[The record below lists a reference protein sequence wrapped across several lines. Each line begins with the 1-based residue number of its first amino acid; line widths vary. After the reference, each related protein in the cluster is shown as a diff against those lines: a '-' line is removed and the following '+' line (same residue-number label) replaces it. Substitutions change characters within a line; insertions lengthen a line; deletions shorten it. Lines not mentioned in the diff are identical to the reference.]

1 MAMASQSAL
10 LVSTSPPLLRASWS
24 GLKPAFSIR
33 TTSSRH
39 LWRSN
44 GGQSIDNNSRAGG
57 RNGIRRR
64 RRRPLVVAGF
74 LPVDPWAPNTDQQ
87 SIASSLFAAS
97 LFPYLG
103 FLYHLTKSKTA
114 PKLTLFGF
122 YFLLAFVGAT
132 SNDSALWIVSFC
144 PISRVFFCCNGGFI
158 SSCSYLGG

>member
-1 MAMASQSAL
+1 MAMASRGV
-10 LVSTSPPLLRASWS
+10 LVVAPSPPLLLRASWS
-24 GLKPAFSIR
+24 GLRLAGCAFAPLRPTARIGHNY
-33 TTSSRH
+33 SRVQE
-39 LWRSN
+39 RKR
-44 GGQSIDNNSRAGG
+44 IT
-57 RNGIRRR
+57 RRR
-64 RRRPLVVAGF
+64 QQQQVVVAGF

-132 SNDSALWIVSFC
+132 SNQSSSAFSHNHRSIAFYELPLFS
-144 PISRVFFCCNGGFI
+144 
-158 SSCSYLGG
+158 